1 MTSSARARGSGRR
14 GGFGR
19 RSDAATRRRGDT
31 AARLCSNLRRSCVT
45 HAPTHCRVHSSRSDS
60 SSTRQRANE
69 ITLKGPACN
78 GVEWRV
84 SRPPAVPS
92 CARAATPPVQQQI
105 LGAMA
110 DDRSGRSRPRT
121 ARHRRGLSGPLPSP
135 TPPITT
141 DDDPFFQVDASAVS
155 GGPDGNA
162 SGAGAGFGTAHYAK
176 ALPPLPDQRARE
188 AAPAAAKA
196 TLSSGPP
203 PQVGVAR
210 TPPTSST
217 TPPMG
222 PLMSAP
228 FRQLRRGRSLD
239 NVHSIAVSAAAA
251 AAWYQTGGAGGH
263 EAGVPLAHLA
273 RSSLSPRPF
282 LAESAPSLPAIM
294 QVDHRSKPPVYLT
307 EMVLTPPPSAAPF
320 ASSRTSSLSRSTSPS
335 LGVAAGLPA
344 SSGSATPRGS
354 IGFNSASEPAM
365 AAMESTPL
373 FRGSTLL
380 RDSSFPG
387 ALHTQVSVGQDRRLV
402 HSPLTLEPVAANGS
416 AAQPERAASSLAAF
430 PPLATAVA
438 APVPVEA
445 AKARGG
451 RRDSASGGS
460 GPASPASERRG
471 SAASVVPPDGGLASP
486 VGGPTEDA
494 ASAPTTGKDVTSPT
508 AEHAASLLRADEE
521 TVLNDGG
528 AKDDQA
534 SAGVGSPS
542 EADGASSTQPSGG
555 GSGASRVAEGADA
568 ERAATEAVPVTQLP
582 EAPGSSH
589 SLDSLGSQAPIGR
602 VLTLQN
608 EAPRRRR
615 GSVAVRASHLVA
627 TACGKRAGVPY

>member
-1 MTSSARARGSGRR
+1 
-14 GGFGR
+14 
-19 RSDAATRRRGDT
+19 
-31 AARLCSNLRRSCVT
+31 
-45 HAPTHCRVHSSRSDS
+45 
-60 SSTRQRANE
+60 
-69 ITLKGPACN
+69 
-78 GVEWRV
+78 
-84 SRPPAVPS
+84 
-92 CARAATPPVQQQI
+92 
-105 LGAMA
+105 MA

-135 TPPITT
+135 TPPIAT
-141 DDDPFFQVDASAVS
+141 DDDTFFQSDTTAAS

-162 SGAGAGFGTAHYAK
+162 SGAGGGFGTAHYAK

-188 AAPAAAKA
+188 AGPPAAKA
-196 TLSSGPP
+196 TLSPGPP
-203 PQVGVAR
+203 PQLGVAR

-251 AAWYQTGGAGGH
+251 AAWYQTGGAGGQ
-263 EAGVPLAHLA
+263 EFGVQLAHLA
-273 RSSLSPRPF
+273 RSSLSPRPL

-335 LGVAAGLPA
+335 LGMAAGLVG
-344 SSGSATPRGS
+344 SSGCATPRGS
-354 IGFNSASEPAM
+354 IGFSSASEPAM

-387 ALHTQVSVGQDRRLV
+387 ALHTQVSIGQDRRLV

-416 AAQPERAASSLAAF
+416 ASGPPPPAPPDRASSSLAAF

-438 APVPVEA
+438 APVPAETT
-445 AKARGG
+445 KAQGG

-460 GPASPASERRG
+460 GPASPTSEQRG
-471 SAASVVPPDGGLASP
+471 TAASAASVMPSDCDLASP
-486 VGGPTEDA
+486 ITAAEDA
-494 ASAPTTGKDVTSPT
+494 VAALITRKDVTSPT
-508 AEHAASLLRADEE
+508 VEHAASPLRADEE
-521 TVLNDGG
+521 AVMGDGG
-528 AKDDQA
+528 SKHDQV
-534 SAGVGSPS
+534 STSMVSPS
-542 EADGASSTQPSGG
+542 ESEGASSTQPSVG
-555 GSGASRVAEGADA
+555 GSDASSVAEGADA
-568 ERAATEAVPVTQLP
+568 EGAATELVPVIQLP
-582 EAPGSSH
+582 EAPGGSR

-615 GSVAVRASHLVA
+615 GSVAVRAPHLAIVA
-627 TACGKRAGVPY
+627 S